1 MISMVSDYLARMSE
15 HAGKSQRGK
24 YIFELKKAAVTS
36 ILGALSAHVGCR
48 SLTSV
53 L

>member
-1 MISMVSDYLARMSE
+1 MTSMVSDCLARMSE
-15 HAGKSQRGK
+15 HAGKLQRAE
-24 YIFELKKAAVTS
+24 YIFDLKKAAVTS
-36 ILGALSAHVGCR
+36 ILGALLAHVGCR